1 MDPRDDDIE
10 FSFFEDEPA
19 TTEAAT
25 SRVRLPRR
33 GGRGSG
39 MRRPP
44 VQPKN
49 LTPLL
54 RLLGALGIAIAVLV
68 FFGLLIQ
75 SCASTSKHD
84 SYAHYMDKVQAIA
97 HSSANDGQQVATA
110 LTTPGV
116 KVSSLAS
123 TLDGIAQQERQ
134 NVSAAERLAAPG
146 RLRDQNTQLVEALQ
160 LRVNGTQ
167 GLADTF
173 RATASSK
180 ASSDAALL
188 LDQAKRLSASDIV
201 YDDLFK
207 GPSTDVMKQQ
217 GVVGVPVPESHYLS
231 SDDQLA
237 QSYWTL
243 ALNRLRGSTTTGGGK
258 GGSTTSTGLHGTNIV
273 ATKAMPGGQ
282 TLSTSDLNTVTAT
295 ADLAFAVTVHDGG
308 DSQEVHI
315 AVTLTIEKSQGSIV
329 KNKTIDVINPGQDA
343 TVTFAIPEQVP
354 FAQRT
359 NVKVDVASVPHEANV
374 SNNSASYPIIFSL
387 G

>member
-19 TTEAAT
+19 TTEAAST
-25 SRVRLPRR
+25 RVRLPRR
-33 GGRGSG
+33 GGRGTG

-44 VQPKN
+44 QPKN

-54 RLLGALGIAIAVLV
+54 RLLGAIGIAIAVLV

-84 SYAHYMDKVQAIA
+84 AFAHYMEKVTAIA
-97 HSSANDGQQVATA
+97 HGSAADGQQVATA

-123 TLDGIAQQERQ
+123 KLDGIAEQERQ
-134 NVSAAERLAAPG
+134 NVTAAERLNVPG
-146 RLRDQNTQLVEALQ
+146 RLRDENTRFVEALQ

-188 LDQAKRLSASDIV
+188 LDQAKRLSASDVV

-207 GPSTDVMKQQ
+207 GPVNTIMKQQ
-217 GVVGVPVPESHYLS
+217 GVVGVQAPDSHFLS
-231 SDDQLA
+231 SDDQLS
-237 QSYWTL
+237 QNYWTL
-243 ALNRLRGSTTTGGGK
+243 ALNRLRGSTTSTGSK
-258 GGSTTSTGLHGTNIV
+258 GGSTSSGGLHGTNIV
-273 ATKAMPGGQ
+273 STKAMPGGQ
-282 TLSTSDLNTVTAT
+282 TLSTDSLNTVTAT

-315 AVTLTIEKSQGSIV
+315 AVTLTIEKAQGSIV
-329 KNKTIDVINPGQDA
+329 KNKTIDVINPGQD
-343 TVTFAIPEQVP
+343 VTLTFPIAEQVP
-354 FAQRT
+354 FAQKT
-359 NVKVDVASVPHEANV
+359 NIKVDVASVPHEANV
-374 SNNSASYPIIFSL
+374 SNNSETYPVIFSL

>member
-19 TTEAAT
+19 TTEAA
-25 SRVRLPRR
+25 SARVRLPRR
-33 GGRGSG
+33 GGRGTG

-44 VQPKN
+44 QPKN

-54 RLLGALGIAIAVLV
+54 RLLGAIGIAIAVLV

-84 SYAHYMDKVQAIA
+84 AYSHYMEKVAAIA
-97 HSSANDGQQVATA
+97 HGSATDGQQVATA

-123 TLDGIAQQERQ
+123 KLDGIAEQERQ
-134 NVSAAERLAAPG
+134 NVTAAERLSAPG
-146 RLRDQNTQLVEALQ
+146 RLRDENTRFVEALQ

-188 LDQAKRLSASDIV
+188 LDQAKRLSASDVV
-201 YDDLFK
+201 YNDLFK
-207 GPSTDVMKQQ
+207 GPANAVMKQQ
-217 GVVGVPVPESHYLS
+217 GVVGVPVPDSHFLS
-231 SDDQLA
+231 SDDQLS
-237 QSYWTL
+237 QNYWTL
-243 ALNRLRGSTTTGGGK
+243 ALNRLRGSTTSTGSK
-258 GGSTTSTGLHGTNIV
+258 GGTTSSGGLHGTNIV
-273 ATKAMPGGQ
+273 STKAMPGGQ
-282 TLSTSDLNTVTAT
+282 ALATDSLNTVTAT

-315 AVTLTIEKSQGSIV
+315 AVTLTIEKTQGSIV
-329 KNKTIDVINPGQDA
+329 KNKTIDVINPGQD
-343 TVTFAIPEQVP
+343 VTLTFPIAEQVP
-354 FAQRT
+354 FAQKT
-359 NVKVDVASVPHEANV
+359 NIKVDVASVPHEANV
-374 SNNSASYPIIFSL
+374 SNNSATYPVIFSL

>member
-19 TTEAAT
+19 TTEAAA

-33 GGRGSG
+33 GGRGTG

-44 VQPKN
+44 GPARPV
-49 LTPLL
+49 TPLL
-54 RLLGALGIAIAVLV
+54 RLLGAIGIAIAVLV

-84 SYAHYMDKVQAIA
+84 AYAHYMGKVQAIA

-134 NVSAAERLAAPG
+134 NVTAAERLTAPG
-146 RLRDQNTQLVEALQ
+146 RLRDENTQLVEALQ

-188 LDQAKRLSASDIV
+188 VDQAKRLSASDVV
-201 YDDLFK
+201 YDDLFR
-207 GPSTDVMKQQ
+207 GPATDVMKQQ

-237 QSYWTL
+237 QSYWSL
-243 ALNRLRGSTTTGGGK
+243 ALNRLRGGTTSSGSK
-258 GGSTTSTGLHGTNIV
+258 GSTSSSGLHGTNIV

-282 TLSTSDLNTVTAT
+282 TLSTSDLNTVKAT

-315 AVTLTIEKSQGSIV
+315 AVTLTIEKAQGSIV

-343 TVTFAIPEQVP
+343 TVTFPIPEQVP
-354 FAQRT
+354 FAQKT
-359 NVKVDVASVPHEANV
+359 TIKVDVASVPHEANV

>member
-19 TTEAAT
+19 TTEAAA

-33 GGRGSG
+33 GGRGTG
-39 MRRPP
+39 MGRPP

-84 SYAHYMDKVQAIA
+84 SYAHYMDKVGAIA

-134 NVSAAERLAAPG
+134 NVAAAERLSAPG

-180 ASSDAALL
+180 ATSDAALL
-188 LDQAKRLSASDIV
+188 VDQAKRLSASDIV

-207 GPSTDVMKQQ
+207 GPATDVMKQQ

-231 SDDQLA
+231 SDDQLT
-237 QSYWTL
+237 QNYWSL
-243 ALNRLRGSTTTGGGK
+243 ALNRLRGGTTTGGSK
-258 GGSTTSTGLHGTNIV
+258 GSTTSSGLHGTNIV
-273 ATKAMPGGQ
+273 ATKAMPGAQ
-282 TLSTSDLNTVTAT
+282 TLSTTDLNTVTAT

-354 FAQRT
+354 FAQKT
-359 NVKVDVASVPHEANV
+359 NLKVDVASVPHEANV

>member
-19 TTEAAT
+19 TTEAAA

-33 GGRGSG
+33 GGRGTG
-39 MRRPP
+39 PRRPP
-44 VQPKN
+44 VQPRN

-84 SYAHYMDKVQAIA
+84 AYAHYMGKVQAIA

-134 NVSAAERLAAPG
+134 NVTAAERLTAPG
-146 RLRDQNTQLVEALQ
+146 RLRDENTQLVEALQ

-188 LDQAKRLSASDIV
+188 VDQAKRLSASDVV
-201 YDDLFK
+201 YDDLFR
-207 GPSTDVMKQQ
+207 GPATDVMKQQ

-237 QSYWTL
+237 QSYWSL
-243 ALNRLRGSTTTGGGK
+243 ALNRLRGGTTSSGSK
-258 GGSTTSTGLHGTNIV
+258 GSTSSSGLHGTNIV

-282 TLSTSDLNTVTAT
+282 TLSTSDLNTVKAT

-315 AVTLTIEKSQGSIV
+315 AVTLTIEKAQGSIV

-343 TVTFAIPEQVP
+343 TVTFPIPEQVP
-354 FAQRT
+354 FAQKT
-359 NVKVDVASVPHEANV
+359 TIKVDVASVPHEANV